1 MEFGKI
7 LRQIGEIRLEEWA
20 KVINSHPSLIQ
31 APDRKGKNP
40 VTHEEVIS
48 SGVGVALYLED
59 DEVKGNIGLEAGL
72 LLVTGVP
79 MRTCQEIALQLGA
92 IVREDDRS

>member
-7 LRQIGEIRLEEWA
+7 QRQTGEIRLDEWA

-31 APDRKGKNP
+31 APDRKGRNP
-40 VTHEEVIS
+40 VTHEEVFS

-59 DEVKGNIGLEAGL
+59 GEAKGNIGLDAGL
-72 LLVTGVP
+72 LLATGVP
-79 MRTCQEIALQLGA
+79 MQTCQEIALQLGA